1 MDGDNLVRMANRIGD
16 FFVAM
21 PDRAEGLQGIAQH
34 VARFWEP
41 RMRRQIYALIDGG
54 RADALS
60 PIVARALGEHRE
72 VLLPAERDPLPIPPT
87 GESEA

>member
-1 MDGDNLVRMANRIGD
+1 MDAAHLVRMVNRIGD

-21 PDRAEGLQGIAQH
+21 PDRSEAMEAIAQH

-41 RMRRQIYALIDGG
+41 RMRRALYAVVDAGG
-54 RADALS
+54 EGLQPVVLDALT
-60 PIVARALGEHRE
+60 AHRE
-72 VLLPAERDPLPIPPT
+72 VLLPATAIPLPVPAE